1 MPNYMLSMHYGEW
14 TPSDEELEPVMRQ
27 VELVNQE
34 LRGQGAW
41 VFTAGLEPASTAT
54 VVRLEGGQVA
64 TTDGPYL
71 ETKEHL
77 GGFWVIEADD
87 LDAALEWGAKLT
99 AALQL
104 PGSSDGGL
112 AIEVRPVSP
121 GSCG

>member
-1 MPNYMLSMHYGEW
+1 MAHYLLSMHYGES
-14 TPSDEELEPVMRQ
+14 TPSEEELEPVMKQ
-27 VELVNQE
+27 VELFNQE
-34 LRGQGAW
+34 LRANGSW

-54 VVRLEGGQVA
+54 VVRLEGGKPV

-77 GGFWVIEADD
+77 GGFWVIQAAD
-87 LDAALEWGAKLT
+87 LDEALAWGTKAT
-99 AALQL
+99 EALN
-104 PGSSDGGL
+104 GGL